1 MLLTQLALTHFRNY
15 PHLEL
20 DFSSGIT
27 LLHGNN
33 AQGKTNLLEAIF
45 FLATARSPHAG
56 AERELI
62 HWGAANEPIP
72 FARVEA
78 RVLRGSGQTVELEI
92 VLVTGEER
100 DLSIARVSKRIKVN
114 GVNKRAIDLLGNLNV
129 VLFLPEDL
137 DLVFGSPGER
147 RRYLDTTLSQID
159 PKYSRALSQY
169 GNVLEQRNAL
179 LKEFRERSYNAA
191 ELEPWN
197 TKLVEHGAYVMA
209 RRAQAIDT
217 YNKLVAEIHP
227 RLTAKHEVLKL
238 HYQPTVPH
246 EAFVQPATRQ
256 LGLGLTPPPA
266 PLEQISIAF
275 RQQLTELRT
284 KEVGA
289 AITLVG
295 PHRDDLRF
303 TIDGVDMTTYASRGQ
318 GRTIA
323 VSLKLAEIELMRAE
337 TGEEPVLLLDDVM
350 SELDK
355 PRRAALSHAILNAT
369 QAIVSATDLD
379 DFTPEFLAASKVLSV
394 SEGKV
399 LEPLTT
405 NTIVYTES
413 YPVVDTNVL
422 LNDVVPVDPLPP
434 TNSNLS
440 TESAAAD
447 ATANATA
454 SPSEQDIS
462 DVPF

>member
-1 MLLTQLALTHFRNY
+1 MLISHLALSNFRNY
-15 PHLEL
+15 PHLEI
-20 DFSSGIT
+20 DFAPGIT

-62 HWGAANEPIP
+62 HFGAASEPIP

-78 RVLRGSGQTVELEI
+78 KVERASGQTIDLEI
-92 VLVTGEER
+92 VLVTGEEK
-100 DLSIARVSKRIKVN
+100 DLATARVSKRIKVN
-114 GVNKRAIDLLGNLNV
+114 GVNKRALDLLGNLNV

-137 DLVFGSPGER
+137 DLVFGSPGDR

-169 GNVLEQRNAL
+169 GSIVEQRNAL

-197 TKLVEHGAYVMA
+197 NKLVENGAYVMA
-209 RRAQAIDT
+209 RRAQAIDS
-217 YNKLVAEIHP
+217 YNNLVAEIHP
-227 RLTAKHEVLKL
+227 RLTAEHKVLKL
-238 HYQPTVPH
+238 HYQPTIPI
-246 EAFVQPATRQ
+246 EAFAQSDETSRQ
-256 LGLGLTPPPA
+256 LGFGISPPSV
-266 PLEQISIAF
+266 PLEQISAAF
-275 RQQLTELRT
+275 KQQLADLRT

-289 AITLVG
+289 ALTLVG

-323 VSLKLAEIELMRAE
+323 VALKLAEIELMRAE

-355 PRRAALSHAILNAT
+355 PRRAALAHAILNAH
-369 QAIVSATDLD
+369 QAILSATDLD
-379 DFTPEFLAASKVLSV
+379 DFTDEFLGRAKILKVNDGKVEASEMRVDVPEGK
-394 SEGKV
+394 SEG
-399 LEPLTT
+399 
-405 NTIVYTES
+405 ES
-413 YPVVDTNVL
+413 DM
-422 LNDVVPVDPLPP
+422 
-434 TNSNLS
+434 
-440 TESAAAD
+440 
-447 ATANATA
+447 
-454 SPSEQDIS
+454 
-462 DVPF
+462 PF

>member
-1 MLLTQLALTHFRNY
+1 MLISHLALSNFRNY
-15 PHLEL
+15 PHLEI
-20 DFSSGIT
+20 DFAPGIT

-62 HWGAANEPIP
+62 HFGAASEPIP

-78 RVLRGSGQTVELEI
+78 KVERASGQTIDLEI
-92 VLVTGEER
+92 VLVTGEEK
-100 DLSIARVSKRIKVN
+100 DLATARVSKRIKVN
-114 GVNKRAIDLLGNLNV
+114 GVNKRALDLLGNLNV

-137 DLVFGSPGER
+137 DLVFGSPGDR

-169 GNVLEQRNAL
+169 GSIVEQRNAL

-197 TKLVEHGAYVMA
+197 NKLVENGAYVMA
-209 RRAQAIDT
+209 RRAQAIDS
-217 YNKLVAEIHP
+217 YNNLVAEIHP
-227 RLTAKHEVLKL
+227 RLTAEHKVLKL
-238 HYQPTVPH
+238 HYQPTIPI
-246 EAFVQPATRQ
+246 EAFTQNDDASARQ
-256 LGLGLTPPPA
+256 LGLGITPPAA
-266 PLEQISIAF
+266 PLEQISAVF
-275 RQQLTELRT
+275 KQQLADLRT

-289 AITLVG
+289 ALTLVG

-323 VSLKLAEIELMRAE
+323 VALKLAEIELMRAE

-355 PRRAALSHAILNAT
+355 PRRAALAHAILNAH
-369 QAIVSATDLD
+369 QAILSATDLD
-379 DFTPEFLAASKVLSV
+379 DFTEEFLGRAKILKVNDGKVEASDMRVDVPEGK
-394 SEGKV
+394 SEG
-399 LEPLTT
+399 E
-405 NTIVYTES
+405 
-413 YPVVDTNVL
+413 
-422 LNDVVPVDPLPP
+422 
-434 TNSNLS
+434 
-440 TESAAAD
+440 
-447 ATANATA
+447 
-454 SPSEQDIS
+454 S

>member
-1 MLLTQLALTHFRNY
+1 MLISHLALSNFRNY
-15 PHLEL
+15 PHLEI
-20 DFSSGIT
+20 DFAPGIT

-62 HWGAANEPIP
+62 HFGAASEPIP

-78 RVLRGSGQTVELEI
+78 KVERASGQTIDLEI
-92 VLVTGEER
+92 VLVTGEEK
-100 DLSIARVSKRIKVN
+100 DLATARVSKRIKVN
-114 GVNKRAIDLLGNLNV
+114 GVNKRALDLLGNLNV

-137 DLVFGSPGER
+137 DLVFGSPGDR

-169 GNVLEQRNAL
+169 GSIVEQRNAL

-197 TKLVEHGAYVMA
+197 NKLVENGAYVMA
-209 RRAQAIDT
+209 RRAQAIDS
-217 YNKLVAEIHP
+217 YNNLVAEIHP
-227 RLTAKHEVLKL
+227 RLTAEHKVLKL
-238 HYQPTVPH
+238 HYQPTIPI
-246 EAFVQPATRQ
+246 EAFTQNDDASARQ
-256 LGLGLTPPPA
+256 LGLGISPPSV
-266 PLEQISIAF
+266 PLEQISAAF
-275 RQQLTELRT
+275 KQQLADLRT

-289 AITLVG
+289 ALTLVG

-323 VSLKLAEIELMRAE
+323 VALKLAEIELMRAE

-355 PRRAALSHAILNAT
+355 PRRAALAHAILNAH
-369 QAIVSATDLD
+369 QAILSATDLD
-379 DFTPEFLAASKVLSV
+379 DFTEEFLGRAKILKVNDGKVEASEMRVDVPEGK
-394 SEGKV
+394 SEG
-399 LEPLTT
+399 E
-405 NTIVYTES
+405 
-413 YPVVDTNVL
+413 
-422 LNDVVPVDPLPP
+422 
-434 TNSNLS
+434 
-440 TESAAAD
+440 
-447 ATANATA
+447 
-454 SPSEQDIS
+454 S

>member
-1 MLLTQLALTHFRNY
+1 MITSRSPFISHPSSLMFLSHLALAHFRNY
-15 PHLEL
+15 AHLEI
-20 DFSSGIT
+20 DFASGIT

-62 HWGAANEPIP
+62 HWGAASEPIP
-72 FARVEA
+72 YARVEA
-78 RVLRGSGQTVELEI
+78 KVERASGQTIDLEI

-100 DLSIARVSKRIKVN
+100 DLTIARVSKRIKVN
-114 GVNKRAIDLLGNLNV
+114 GVNKRALDLLGNLNV

-137 DLVFGSPGER
+137 DLVFGSPGDR

-179 LKEFRERSYNAA
+179 LKEFRERSFNAA

-197 TKLVEHGAYVMA
+197 NKLAENGAYLMA

-217 YNKLVAEIHP
+217 YNNLVAEIHP
-227 RLTAKHEVLKL
+227 RLTAKHEPLKL
-238 HYQPTVPH
+238 HYQPTIPI
-246 EAFVQPATRQ
+246 ESFTQPDTRQ
-256 LGLGLTPPPA
+256 LGLGITPPAA
-266 PLEQISIAF
+266 PLEQIATAF
-275 RQQLTELRT
+275 KQQLADLRT

-289 AITLVG
+289 ALTLVG

-323 VSLKLAEIELMRAE
+323 VCLKLAEIELMRAE

-355 PRRAALSHAILNAT
+355 PRRAALSHAILNAK
-369 QAIVSATDLD
+369 QALVSATDLD
-379 DFTPEFLAASKVLSV
+379 DFTEEFLEKAKVMGV
-394 SEGKV
+394 SEGR
-399 LEPLTT
+399 
-405 NTIVYTES
+405 IG
-413 YPVVDTNVL
+413 
-422 LNDVVPVDPLPP
+422 
-434 TNSNLS
+434 
-440 TESAAAD
+440 AAEER
-447 ATANATA
+447 
-454 SPSEQDIS
+454 SEQRTDAENQ
-462 DVPF
+462 VPF

>member
-1 MLLTQLALTHFRNY
+1 MKQSPHPSSLISHPSMLISHLALSHFRNY
-15 PHLEL
+15 PHLEIN
-20 DFSSGIT
+20 FAPGIT

-62 HWGAANEPIP
+62 HFGAANEPIP

-78 RVLRGSGQTVELEI
+78 KVERASGQTIDLEI

-100 DLSIARVSKRIKVN
+100 DLSTARVSKRIKVN
-114 GVNKRAIDLLGNLNV
+114 GVNKRALDLLGNLNV

-137 DLVFGSPGER
+137 DLVFGSPGDR

-159 PKYSRALSQY
+159 PKYSRALSQF

-197 TKLVEHGAYVMA
+197 NKLVENGAYVMA
-209 RRAQAIDT
+209 RRAQAIDS
-217 YNKLVAEIHP
+217 YNNLVAEIHP
-227 RLTAKHEVLKL
+227 RLTAEHKVLKL
-238 HYQPTVPH
+238 HYQPTIPI
-246 EAFVQPATRQ
+246 EAFTQPETRQ
-256 LGLGLTPPPA
+256 LGLGIAPPTA
-266 PLEQISIAF
+266 PLENISLAF
-275 RQQLTELRT
+275 QQQLAELRT

-289 AITLVG
+289 ALTLVG

-355 PRRAALSHAILNAT
+355 PRRAALSHTILNAK

-379 DFTPEFLAASKVLSV
+379 DFTEEFLARAKILKVNDGKVEASELSV
-394 SEGKV
+394 DVPEEKSEG
-399 LEPLTT
+399 EG
-405 NTIVYTES
+405 
-413 YPVVDTNVL
+413 
-422 LNDVVPVDPLPP
+422 
-434 TNSNLS
+434 
-440 TESAAAD
+440 
-447 ATANATA
+447 
-454 SPSEQDIS
+454 

>member
-1 MLLTQLALTHFRNY
+1 MLLSHLALSHFRNY
-15 PHLEL
+15 AHLEI
-20 DFSSGIT
+20 DFTSGIT

-62 HWGAANEPIP
+62 HFGAASEPIP
-72 FARVEA
+72 FARVQA
-78 RVLRGSGQTVELEI
+78 RVVRASEQTVDLEI

-100 DLSIARVSKRIKVN
+100 NLSTARVSKRIKVN
-114 GVNKRAIDLLGNLNV
+114 GVNKRALDLLGNLNV

-137 DLVFGSPGER
+137 DLVFGSPGDR

-169 GNVLEQRNAL
+169 GSVLEQRNAL

-197 TKLVEHGAYVMA
+197 NKLVENGAYLMA
-209 RRAQAIDT
+209 RRAQAIDS
-217 YNKLVAEIHP
+217 YNNLVAEIHP
-227 RLTAKHEVLKL
+227 RLTAKHEPLKL
-238 HYQPTVPH
+238 HYQPTIPN
-246 EAFVQPATRQ
+246 EAFTQPETRQ
-256 LGLGLTPPPA
+256 LGLGISPPSA
-266 PLEQISIAF
+266 PLENISLAF
-275 RQQLTELRT
+275 KQQLAELRT

-289 AITLVG
+289 ALTLVG

-355 PRRAALSHAILNAT
+355 PRRAALSHAILNAQ

-379 DFTPEFLAASKVLSV
+379 DFTDEFLERAKILKVN
-394 SEGKV
+394 EGRV
-399 LEPLTT
+399 EA
-405 NTIVYTES
+405 NGEQS
-413 YPVVDTNVL
+413 
-422 LNDVVPVDPLPP
+422 
-434 TNSNLS
+434 NS
-440 TESAAAD
+440 
-447 ATANATA
+447 
-454 SPSEQDIS
+454 
-462 DVPF
+462 

>member
-1 MLLTQLALTHFRNY
+1 MEFA
-15 PHLEL
+15 P
-20 DFSSGIT
+20 GIT

-62 HWGAANEPIP
+62 HWGAASEPIP

-78 RVLRGSGQTVELEI
+78 KVLRGSGQTVDLEI
-92 VLVTGEER
+92 VLVTGQER
-100 DLSIARVSKRIKVN
+100 ELSTARVSKRIKVN
-114 GVNKRAIDLLGNLNV
+114 GVTKRALDLLGNLNV

-137 DLVFGSPGER
+137 DLVFGSPGDR

-179 LKEFRERSYNAA
+179 LKEFRERSFNAA

-197 TKLVEHGAYVMA
+197 QKLIENGSYLMA
-209 RRAQAIDT
+209 RRAQAVET
-217 YNKLVAEIHP
+217 YNTLIAEIHP
-227 RLTAKHEVLKL
+227 RLTAKHELLKL
-238 HYQPTVPH
+238 HYQPTIPVETFTP
-246 EAFVQPATRQ
+246 PSTRQ
-256 LGLGLTPPPA
+256 LGLGFAPPAA
-266 PLEQISIAF
+266 PLEQIGLAF
-275 RQQLTELRT
+275 RQQLTELRA

-289 AITLVG
+289 ALTLAG

-303 TIDGVDMTTYASRGQ
+303 TIDDVDMTTYASRGQ

-337 TGEEPVLLLDDVM
+337 TAEEPVLLLDDVM

-355 PRRAALSHAILNAT
+355 PRRAALSHAILNAR

-379 DFTPEFLAASKVLSV
+379 DFTGEFLERAKVLGV
-394 SEGKV
+394 SEGRI
-399 LEPLTT
+399 ESR
-405 NTIVYTES
+405 TEGA
-413 YPVVDTNVL
+413 
-422 LNDVVPVDPLPP
+422 
-434 TNSNLS
+434 
-440 TESAAAD
+440 ESE
-447 ATANATA
+447 N
-454 SPSEQDIS
+454 Q
-462 DVPF
+462 VPF

>member
-1 MLLTQLALTHFRNY
+1 MLITHLALAHFRNY
-15 PHLEL
+15 EHLEL
-20 DFSSGIT
+20 DFAPGIT

-62 HWGAANEPIP
+62 HWGAASEPIP

-78 RVLRGSGQTVELEI
+78 KVLRASGQTVDLEI

-100 DLSIARVSKRIKVN
+100 DLTTARVSKRIKVN
-114 GVNKRAIDLLGNLNV
+114 GVNKRALDLLGNLNV

-169 GNVLEQRNAL
+169 GSVLEQRNAL
-179 LKEFRERSYNAA
+179 LKEFRERSFQAA

-197 TKLVEHGAYVMA
+197 NKLVENGTYVMA
-209 RRAQAIDT
+209 RRAQAIET
-217 YNKLVAEIHP
+217 YNGLVAEIHP
-227 RLTAKHEVLKL
+227 RLTAKHEVLQL
-238 HYQPTVPH
+238 HYQPTIPQA
-246 EAFVQPATRQ
+246 AFAPPETLQP
-256 LGLGLTPPPA
+256 GLGLTPPTA
-266 PLEQISIAF
+266 PLEQISTAF
-275 RQQLTELRT
+275 RQQLAELRI

-289 AITLVG
+289 ALTLVG

-303 TIDGVDMTTYASRGQ
+303 TVDGVDMITYASRGQ

-323 VSLKLAEIELMRAE
+323 VALKLAEIELMRAE

-355 PRRAALSHAILNAT
+355 PRRAALSHAIVNAS

-379 DFTPEFLAASKVLSV
+379 DFTEELLQSAKILSV
-394 SEGKV
+394 NDGKV
-399 LEPLTT
+399 QGLT
-405 NTIVYTES
+405 VS
-413 YPVVDTNVL
+413 
-422 LNDVVPVDPLPP
+422 
-434 TNSNLS
+434 
-440 TESAAAD
+440 
-447 ATANATA
+447 
-454 SPSEQDIS
+454 
-462 DVPF
+462 

>member
-1 MLLTQLALTHFRNY
+1 MLLTRLALSHFRNY
-15 PHLEL
+15 AHLEIE
-20 DFSSGIT
+20 FAPGIT
-27 LLHGNN
+27 LLQGNN

-62 HWGAANEPIP
+62 HWGAASEPIP
-72 FARVEA
+72 FARVQA
-78 RVLRGSGQTVELEI
+78 RVERGSGQTVELEI

-114 GVNKRAIDLLGNLNV
+114 GINRRALELLGNLNV

-137 DLVFGSPGER
+137 DIVFGSPGDR

-159 PKYSRALSQY
+159 STYSRALSQY
-169 GNVLEQRNAL
+169 AQVVEQRNAL
-179 LKEFRERSYNAA
+179 LKEFRERSFNAA

-197 TKLVEHGAYVMA
+197 NKLVENGAYLMA
-209 RRAQAIDT
+209 RRAQAVNT
-217 YNKLVAEIHP
+217 YNELIAEIHP

-238 HYQPTVPH
+238 HYQPTIPLD
-246 EAFVQPATRQ
+246 AFTQPETRQ
-256 LGLGLTPPPA
+256 LGLGIAPPTA
-266 PLEQISIAF
+266 PLEQISAAF
-275 RQQLTELRT
+275 KQQLADLRT

-289 AITLVG
+289 ALTLVG

-337 TGEEPVLLLDDVM
+337 TGDEPVLLLDDVM

-355 PRRAALSHAILNAT
+355 PRRAALSHAILNAK

-379 DFTPEFLAASKVLSV
+379 DFTDELLAKATVLRV
-394 SEGKV
+394 NDGRIEAAG
-399 LEPLTT
+399 E
-405 NTIVYTES
+405 N
-413 YPVVDTNVL
+413 DTGA
-422 LNDVVPVDPLPP
+422 
-434 TNSNLS
+434 
-440 TESAAAD
+440 E
-447 ATANATA
+447 TA
-454 SPSEQDIS
+454 
-462 DVPF
+462 PF

>member
-1 MLLTQLALTHFRNY
+1 MLLTQLALSHFRNY
-15 PHLEL
+15 AHLEIE
-20 DFSSGIT
+20 FARGIT
-27 LLHGNN
+27 LLQGNN

-45 FLATARSPHAG
+45 FLATARSSHAS

-62 HWGAANEPIP
+62 HFGAATEPIP
-72 FARVEA
+72 FARLQA
-78 RVLRGSGQTVELEI
+78 RVARDNGQTTELEI
-92 VLVTGEER
+92 VLVTGSER
-100 DLSIARVSKRIKVN
+100 DLATARVSKRIKVN
-114 GVNKRAIDLLGNLNV
+114 GVNRRALELLGHLNV

-137 DLVFGSPGER
+137 DIVFGSPGDR

-197 TKLVEHGAYVMA
+197 NKLVENGAYVMA
-209 RRAQAIDT
+209 RRAQAVTT
-217 YNKLVAEIHP
+217 YNELLAAIHP
-227 RLTAKHEVLKL
+227 RLAADHKILTL
-238 HYQPTVPH
+238 HYQPTIPI
-246 EAFVQPATRQ
+246 EAFTQPETRQ
-256 LGLGLTPPPA
+256 LGLGIAPPPA
-266 PLEQISIAF
+266 PLEQISAAF
-275 RQQLTELRT
+275 KQHLAELRT

-289 AITLVG
+289 ALTLVG

-323 VSLKLAEIELMRAE
+323 VALKLAEIELMRAE

-355 PRRAALSHAILNAT
+355 PRRAALSHAILNAH

-379 DFTPEFLAASKVLSV
+379 DFTDEFLGRAKILKVNEGRVEMSQPQIERTFEANTMGME
-394 SEGKV
+394 SE
-399 LEPLTT
+399 
-405 NTIVYTES
+405 I
-413 YPVVDTNVL
+413 
-422 LNDVVPVDPLPP
+422 
-434 TNSNLS
+434 
-440 TESAAAD
+440 
-447 ATANATA
+447 
-454 SPSEQDIS
+454 
-462 DVPF
+462 